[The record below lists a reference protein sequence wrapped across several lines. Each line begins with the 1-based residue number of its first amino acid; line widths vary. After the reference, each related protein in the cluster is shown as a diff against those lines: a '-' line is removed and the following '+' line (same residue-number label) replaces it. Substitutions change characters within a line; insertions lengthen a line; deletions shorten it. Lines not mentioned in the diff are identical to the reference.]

1 MDTQALKN
9 KILQLAIQ
17 GKLVTQNENDEP
29 ASVLLERIKKEKE
42 QLISNKIIKKEKPLP
57 EITNQEK
64 LFDLPE
70 NWEWCRLN
78 DVCRLITDGTHST
91 PKYTEKG
98 VPFISVKD
106 LTRGFIDFSD
116 TKFIS
121 LEEHKILKKRC
132 NPELEDILLTKIGT
146 TGIAKVIDT
155 TKEFSIFVSVALLKL
170 FNKEIYSKYIELLIN
185 SPFVKM
191 QSEKNTQG
199 VGNKNLVIRCIKSFI
214 IPIPPI
220 EEQKRIVA
228 KVDSLFKLIDELDSN
243 KQDLLQNISDARNKV
258 LQLAIQGKLVPQ
270 NENGEPASVLLKKM
284 KEEKEQL
291 IKDKIIRKEKAFPD
305 ITDDEKTF
313 NIPNGWEWCRLC
325 DIGIYKKGPFGS
337 TITKSMFVP
346 KSENT
351 IKVYE
356 QKNAIQKNW
365 KLGDYYVTKEYFE
378 EKLKGFEVFEG
389 DIIVSCAG
397 TIGETYIMPREIE
410 RGVINQA
417 LMRIKLFNGV
427 DIDYFLMYFDFILK
441 ETSKE
446 SSKGSAIKNI
456 PPFDIFK
463 KMLLPLPP
471 LEEQKRILAKV
482 NIIMNYLDRLEKE
495 IR

>member
-1 MDTQALKN
+1 M
-9 KILQLAIQ
+9 
-17 GKLVTQNENDEP
+17 
-29 ASVLLERIKKEKE
+29 
-42 QLISNKIIKKEKPLP
+42 IIKKEKPLP
-57 EITNQEK
+57 EITNQEE

-170 FNKEIYSKYIELLIN
+170 FNNSIYSKYIELLIN

-243 KQDLLQNISDARNKV
+243 KQSLLQNISDSRNKV
-258 LQLAIQGKLVPQ
+258 LQLAIEGKLVPQ
-270 NENGEPASVLLKKM
+270 NKNDEPASVLLKKM

-356 QKNAIQKNW
+356 QKNAIQKDW

-397 TIGETYIMPREIE
+397 TIGETYIMPSEIE